1 MPFFIGRTLVSMVTT
16 TAFLPP
22 GGLIFIQKHCKKKL
36 KCLFV
41 IVLTLMHPVFFQS
54 VNTLI
59 NYLSQYSFSHFN
71 CRVKQGKC
79 LSLFLQKYIDSGTET
94 PSWR

>member
-36 KCLFV
+36 KCLFI

-54 VNTLI
+54 KCKYTDQLFISV
-59 NYLSQYSFSHFN
+59 QFQSF
-71 CRVKQGKC
+71 
-79 LSLFLQKYIDSGTET
+79 
-94 PSWR
+94 